1 MILVATLL
9 AFGLA
14 AAMSGAWLIQHRL
27 GNAGWVDVIWT
38 FATGIAGV
46 AGALLPLGPE
56 GPTDRQILVA
66 ALIALWSLRLGL
78 YLAGR
83 VSHGPEDVRYAALRR
98 EWGADY
104 PKRMFGFLQ
113 IQAAA
118 AWLLS
123 LSVMVAG
130 HNPRPGLGWADAA
143 AVAVLLIAIAG
154 EGLADAQM
162 RRFKA
167 DPANRGKVC
176 AIGLWAWSRHPNYFF
191 EWLGWVAFPLFAIS
205 LSGDYLPGFLALTG
219 PAFMYWLLVHV
230 SGIPMLEEKM
240 IESRGEAYRAY
251 QRATSPFFPLPPKPL
266 NSPAR

>member
-1 MILVATLL
+1 MVLVATLM

-14 AAMSGAWLIQHRL
+14 AAMSGAWLVQHRL

-38 FATGIAGV
+38 FATGAAAV
-46 AGALLPLGPE
+46 AGALLPWQGGFSE
-56 GPTDRQILVA
+56 RQMLVA
-66 ALIALWSLRLGL
+66 ALAALWSLRLGV

-83 VSHGPEDVRYAALRR
+83 VAHGPEDVRYAALRK
-98 EWGADY
+98 EWGAEY

-118 AWLLS
+118 AWLLA

-130 HNPRPGLGWADAA
+130 HNPRGGLGFADAA
-143 AVAVLLIAIAG
+143 GVAVLLAAIIG
-154 EGLADAQM
+154 EGIADAQM

-176 AIGLWAWSRHPNYFF
+176 DIGLWRWSRHPNYFF
-191 EWLGWVAFPLFAIS
+191 EWLGWLAYPCFAIS
-205 LSGDYLPGFLALTG
+205 FGADYPWGFLALTG
-219 PAFMYWLLVHV
+219 PAFMYWLLVYV

-240 IESRGEAYRAY
+240 IESRGDAYRDY
-251 QRATSPFFPLPPKPL
+251 QRATSAFFPLPPKSLDPK
-266 NSPAR
+266 AK

>member
-1 MILVATLL
+1 MILVATVMG
-9 AFGLA
+9 FGLA
-14 AAMSGAWLIQHRL
+14 LAMSGAWLVQHRL
-27 GNAGWVDVIWT
+27 KNAGWVDVIWT
-38 FATGIAGV
+38 FATGVAGV
-46 AGALLPLGPE
+46 AGALLPLGAGFSE
-56 GPTDRQILVA
+56 RQILVA
-66 ALIALWSLRLGL
+66 ALVGLWSLRLGI

-83 VSHGPEDVRYAALRR
+83 VSHGPEDVRYAALRQ
-98 EWGADY
+98 EWGENY

-130 HNPRPGLGWADAA
+130 HNPKPGLGWQDAA
-143 AVAVLLIAIAG
+143 GVAVLLIAIAG

-176 AIGLWAWSRHPNYFF
+176 NIGLWAWSRHPNYFF
-191 EWLGWVAFPLFAIS
+191 EWLGWVAYPLFAIS
-205 LSGDYLPGFLALTG
+205 LGGDYLWGFVALTG

-251 QRATSPFFPLPPKPL
+251 QKATSAFFPLPPKSL
-266 NSPAR
+266 NSQAK